1 MLSTRFN
8 EAISKSASI
17 VLVFNI
23 LDVYI
28 KASASLTSYR
38 YHHVD
43 SLPVASLFLFA
54 FSRYVH
60 DFFMFCSPPA
70 SCTRHYMHIR
80 TFLMD
85 K

>member
-60 DFFMFCSPPA
+60 DFLCSVHLLLHVHDIT
-70 SCTRHYMHIR
+70 CTLEH
-80 TFLMD
+80 F
-85 K
+85 